1 VSEVGSSFSVSLM
14 ESGQRSNA
22 GGTAAV
28 RRLGRFELRELVGRS
43 QRTMAWRVHDPRSDR
58 ELLLVLPRAP
68 LPSDDAVRVWELNA
82 RRASRLG
89 HAGLAFAVEV
99 GSHDRF
105 SYIAYEVEGH
115 TLLSRL
121 NAAALTPREGAGVVS
136 QVARVLAAA
145 HEAGSVHGDLQPHL
159 IFVSPSGQVKLAGL
173 EVASV
178 PTGALTTPAD
188 VDSWRNSVLRAG
200 GRSDPAA
207 LGVLLFWVVTGRPP
221 MEEPDTEVVAGRIL
235 SGLSESLKLPATFSQ
250 PVAEPLRAIVQ
261 RSVDRHEGVR
271 YRSARSLL
279 MALDG
284 WLKADVNSSDS
295 TFKVLVDRVRSDGL
309 LPASEHT
316 RERMANLRLLEGES
330 TREMSELLLGD
341 LAVALELL
349 RVVNT
354 AQQRDARRAGY
365 AGVLTLHRAVAMLGL
380 DGVRR
385 SALSLKPW
393 PGPLKGQAV
402 EDLEA
407 LLVRCRNAARVARL
421 LRPQGYDPE
430 AAYMVGVLQNLGRIV
445 LQYHFPEQAQ
455 QVNILMFPPGA
466 TDPEHA
472 EMRSSLSEDLAA
484 FSVLGVDL
492 ASVGIAIGRHLGLD
506 ASMLNAIRRLPA
518 KGGIFPSPRTDEEAL
533 CQTGSCANDAID
545 ALLLAPEK
553 AAAELNAIVNRYSRG
568 LRLSAR
574 AMRDALI
581 PNGLTQAVSRAWV
594 KINPTLPALG
604 DDDW

>member
-1 VSEVGSSFSVSLM
+1 M

-58 ELLLVLPRAP
+58 ELLLVMPRAAMAG
-68 LPSDDAVRVWELNA
+68 DEAVRVWESNA

-89 HAGLAFAVEV
+89 HAGLAYAVEV

-105 SYIAYEVEGH
+105 PYVAYEVDGH
-115 TLLSRL
+115 TLLNRL
-121 NAAALTPREGAGVVS
+121 TTGALSPREGAAAVA

-145 HEAGSVHGDLQPHL
+145 HEAGIVHGDIQPYL
-159 IFVSPSGQVKLAGL
+159 VFVSSSGQVKLAGL

-178 PTGALTTPAD
+178 PPLALTSPAE
-188 VDSWRNSVLRAG
+188 VEAWRNALCRAG
-200 GRSDPAA
+200 SRSDAVA
-207 LGVLLFWVVTGRPP
+207 LGVLLYWMVTGRAP
-221 MEEPDTEVVAGRIL
+221 MDEQDTEVVAGRIL
-235 SGLSESLKLPATFSQ
+235 GASAEPLRLPTSFPQ

-261 RSVDRHEGVR
+261 RAVDRHEAFR
-271 YRSARSLL
+271 YRSMRGLL

-284 WLKADVNSSDS
+284 WLKAESNSGDS
-295 TFKVLVDRVRSDGL
+295 TFKMMVDKVRSDGL

-316 RERMANLRLLEGES
+316 RERLANLRLLEGES
-330 TREMSELLLGD
+330 TREMSELMLGD

-380 DGVRR
+380 EGVRR

-393 PGPLKGQAV
+393 PGALRGQAV
-402 EDLEA
+402 DDLAA

-430 AAYMVGVLQNLGRIV
+430 AAYMVAVLQNVGRIV
-445 LQYHFPEQAQ
+445 MQYHFAEQAQ
-455 QVNILMFPPGA
+455 QVQILMFPPGSS
-466 TDPEHA
+466 DGDNA
-472 EMRSSLSEDLAA
+472 EARSALSEDLAS

-492 ASVGIAIGRHLGLD
+492 ASVGVAVGRHLGLD
-506 ASMLNAIRRLPA
+506 AATLSALRRLPA
-518 KGGIFPSPRTDEEAL
+518 KGGIFPAPRTDEEAL

-545 ALLLAPEK
+545 ALLLPPDR
-553 AAAELNAIVNRYSRG
+553 AAAELNAVVGRYSRG
-568 LRLSAR
+568 LRLTAKVL
-574 AMRDALI
+574 RDALI
-581 PNGLTQAVSRAWV
+581 PNGLTQPIARAWARV
-594 KINPTLPALG
+594 NPTLPALG
-604 DDDW
+604 EDEW